1 MFQNL
6 VMAKLILIFYLIVG
20 FIPYFGATDK
30 SAPQILY
37 LQLINFISGIFIA
50 YQYQRK
56 KTDNKHSLFNLINSL
71 PLQAFFFFF
80 IWAIISVTVA
90 INKVESFRILTEV
103 YTYLMS
109 FVFLLYMTKRISRL
123 STFFVNLITILCCIE
138 IFTVTLPFLIDLITE
153 GSFMYRSSSYSGI
166 TGNIN
171 IAAFSILVKLPFV
184 AYKMLSSKKVFN
196 LINALLYVTI
206 FFGIFSFF
214 TILSTRGAILGSII
228 LGILSI
234 VFFSY
239 RFFTKQIELKILAKR
254 IFIIVSFFILNIYFN
269 GVINSMQGSDNF
281 TSRIATVGSTEDGSS
296 QERIRYWKE
305 SVYSIFENPVFGIG
319 IGNWKI
325 VGIDKEKDNITNYI
339 VPYHSHNDFLEITA
353 ETGIIG
359 GVLLYL
365 SILIP
370 LFYLFRCF
378 FKQEKSEEDNLYF
391 FVCLAIT
398 AYLMDAFLNFPFAR
412 PIQQIS
418 LLSILSFSLWLLR
431 SKGQK
436 FKLTQFKRIT
446 KYQSIFL
453 IILFPFS
460 VYSAVRLFNSSQD
473 QYYLL
478 GQFNTNTFFIPY
490 DEVMEYETIYPNI
503 SSTTIP
509 LKTFLGLYEL
519 KEKNNPEKAIK
530 LFRESIP
537 SNPYLKINESYM
549 GYAFYKLG
557 NQDSSRYYSKIA
569 FEKQPNNPTHYAH
582 YLISLSMANDTLEIK
597 NAFNKVKKYRNDE
610 IIDKIYYLAMS
621 NLLDKDENR
630 SVIGNANKSLLDSK
644 DDKLKASLYILEFG
658 KEQVFQADF
667 LYQEGLDF
675 FDKKDFVK
683 AAERFERAAELN
695 PLELPYFEN
704 AANAYLQYSNHEKAI
719 EMADYVI
726 DNATKPT
733 GKAHYIKAFVF
744 IEQGKKLRAC
754 KLLSVSAG
762 YGFTGAATLSKAY
775 CK

>member
-1 MFQNL
+1 
-6 VMAKLILIFYLIVG
+6 MAKLFFTLFLLVG
-20 FIPYFGATDK
+20 FIPYLGATDK
-30 SAPQILY
+30 AAPQILY
-37 LQLINFISGIFIA
+37 LQLINFISGIFVA
-50 YQYQRK
+50 YQFQRS
-56 KTDNKHSLFNLINSL
+56 DNKQTFFNSINTL
-71 PLQAFFFFF
+71 PFQAFFFFF
-80 IWAIISVTVA
+80 IWALISVTAA

-109 FVFLLYMTKRISRL
+109 FVFLLYFTKKIPRV
-123 STFFVNLITILCCIE
+123 STFFINLMTVLCCIE
-138 IFTVTLPFLIDLITE
+138 IFTVTLPFLNDLFKE
-153 GSFMYRSSSYSGI
+153 GSFMFRSSSYSGV

-184 AYKMLSSKKVFN
+184 AYKILSSKKIFT
-196 LINALLYVTI
+196 LINAFLYVTI
-206 FFGIFSFF
+206 FFGICSFF

-228 LGILSI
+228 LGILTI

-239 RFFTKQIELKILAKR
+239 RFFINQIGFKILAKR
-254 IFIIVSFFILNIYFN
+254 ILVIVSFFVLNIFFN
-269 GVINSMQGSDNF
+269 GVVNANQGTGNYAD
-281 TSRIATVGSTEDGSS
+281 RIATVGSTEDGSS

-305 SVYSIFENPVFGIG
+305 SAYSIFENPVFGIG

-325 VGIDKEKDNITNYI
+325 VGIDKEEDNLTNYV

-370 LFYLFRCF
+370 LFYLFRSF
-378 FKQEKSEEDNLYF
+378 FKKEKSEADNLYF
-391 FVCLAIT
+391 FVFLAIT

-431 SKGQK
+431 GKGQK
-436 FKLTQFKRIT
+436 IKLIQFNRIT
-446 KYQSIFL
+446 KYQSIL
-453 IILFPFS
+453 LVILFPFS
-460 VYSAVRLFNSSQD
+460 VYSAVRLFNSSQE

-490 DEVMEYETIYPNI
+490 DEVMDYETTYPNI

-509 LKTFLGLYEL
+509 LKTFQGLYEL
-519 KEKNNPEKAIK
+519 KEKNNPEKAIE
-530 LFRESIP
+530 LFREAIP

-557 NQDSSRYYSKIA
+557 NQDSASFYSKIA
-569 FEKQPNNPTHYAH
+569 FEKQPNNPTHFAH
-582 YLISLSMANDTLEIK
+582 YMISLSMAKDTLEIK

-621 NLLDKDENR
+621 DLLDKDENR

-644 DDKLKASLYILEFG
+644 DDRLKASLYILEFG
-658 KEQVFQADF
+658 KDQVFEADF
-667 LYQEGLDF
+667 LYKEGLDL
-675 FDKKDFVK
+675 FDKKDFVN
-683 AAERFERAAELN
+683 AADRFKRAAELN

-704 AANAYLQYSNHEKAI
+704 AANAYLQYSNYEKAI

-744 IEQGKKLRAC
+744 IEQGNKLRAC

-762 YGFTGAATLSKAY
+762 YGFGGATNLSRAY
-775 CK
+775 CR

>member
-1 MFQNL
+1 
-6 VMAKLILIFYLIVG
+6 MAKFIFILYLIVG
-20 FIPYFGATDK
+20 FIPYLGATDK

-37 LQLINFISGIFIA
+37 LQLVNLISGIILV
-50 YQYQRK
+50 YNYLRTDEK
-56 KTDNKHSLFNLINSL
+56 KAFFKSLNNI

-80 IWAIISVTVA
+80 VWAFLSISVA
-90 INKVESFRILTEV
+90 INKIESFRILTEV
-103 YTYLMS
+103 YTYLMAFTS
-109 FVFLLYMTKRISRL
+109 LIYFSNKINRFSI
-123 STFFVNLITILCCIE
+123 FFVNLMTVLCCIE
-138 IFTVTLPFLIDLITE
+138 IITVVLPFFYDLITT
-153 GSFMYRSSSYSGI
+153 GNFRFRSSSYSGI

-184 AYKMLSSKKVFN
+184 VYKMLSSKKVFTILN
-196 LINALLYVTI
+196 LFLYLIILL
-206 FFGIFSFF
+206 GIFSFF

-228 LGILSI
+228 LGVISI
-234 VFFSY
+234 GFFSY
-239 RFFTKQIELKILAKR
+239 RFLSKKIELKILVKN
-254 IFIIVSFFILNIYFN
+254 IIVILSFFVLNIYLN
-269 GVINSMQGSDNF
+269 GLVTPIKGGSDYVA
-281 TSRIATVGSTEDGSS
+281 RIATVGSAEDGSS

-305 SVYSIFENPVFGIG
+305 TAYSIFENPIFGIG

-325 VGIDKEKDNITNYI
+325 VGIDKEEDNLKNYV

-353 ETGIIG
+353 ETGLIG
-359 GVLLYL
+359 GGLLFL

-370 LFYLFRCF
+370 LFFLFRSF
-378 FKQEKSEEDNLYF
+378 FKKEKSEEENLYF
-391 FVCLAIT
+391 FVFIAIT

-431 SKGQK
+431 SKGH
-436 FKLTQFKRIT
+436 KLEIIKLNRIT
-446 KYQSIFL
+446 KYQSIL
-453 IILFPFS
+453 IIILFPFS

-478 GQFNTNTFFIPY
+478 GQFNTNTFFISY
-490 DEVMEYETIYPNI
+490 DEVMDYETTYPNI

-509 LKTFLGLYEL
+509 LKTFQGLYEL
-519 KEKNNPEKAIK
+519 KERNNPEKAIE
-530 LFRESIP
+530 LFRESIS

-557 NQDSSRYYSKIA
+557 VQDSSKYYSKIA

-582 YLISLSMANDTLEIK
+582 YLISLSMAMDTLEIK
-597 NAFNKVKKYRNDE
+597 NAYNKVKKYRNDE

-630 SVIGNANKSLLDSK
+630 SVIGKANKSLLDSK
-644 DDKLKASLYILEFG
+644 DDRLKASLYILEFG
-658 KEQVFQADF
+658 KEQVLEADI

-675 FDKKDFVK
+675 FDKKDFEN
-683 AAERFERAAELN
+683 AADRFKRAADLN

-726 DNATKPT
+726 NNETKPT

-744 IEQGKKLRAC
+744 IEQGKKLKAC
-754 KLLSVSAG
+754 ELLSVSAG
-762 YGFTGAATLSKAY
+762 HGFSGAVNLSNAY
-775 CK
+775 CR